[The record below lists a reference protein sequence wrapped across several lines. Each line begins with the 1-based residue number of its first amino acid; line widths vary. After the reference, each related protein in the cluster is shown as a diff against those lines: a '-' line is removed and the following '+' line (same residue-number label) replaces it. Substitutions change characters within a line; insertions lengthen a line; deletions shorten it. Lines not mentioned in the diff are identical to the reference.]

1 MIESL
6 NSQVSSKA
14 SAIPRHQAIG
24 RNGSFW
30 MPKDIPVAPK
40 VSGSNAHVQT
50 KHSKG
55 PSNSANLPNH
65 QSVDSQPKTVN
76 QGNRSFAGLIRSAEK
91 STEVKLKNNSQEA
104 PKTNV
109 AKSRQQFTQPRL
121 AKILVPATNI
131 KVRAVVA
138 KPIAFSSSTKELQK
152 QEVLESQSRKDPLD
166 RDSGSQGKG
175 RGKKQHG
182 ARNAHLLVPVE
193 IKDTDKANTAATLPV
208 SVPNGENNSSKIS
221 NFVGKSVLPRVAYVN
236 KFQKKIVRFAID
248 LPGGGKLG
256 VRLEKKQDTL
266 SLSLIAPQDEIRNLM
281 NNCKNGIKSKV
292 NSNQSNQLE
301 VQVFSNFSEM
311 DDFFLKAA

>member
-6 NSQVSSKA
+6 NNQAASKA

-152 QEVLESQSRKDPLD
+152 QKYLNPNLVKTRLIVIQAIKERVGVRSSMAQEMLTYRFQWKLKIQIRLIQQQPYPFLCPAGKIILLKFLTSL
-166 RDSGSQGKG
+166 GSQFF
-175 RGKKQHG
+175 Q
-182 ARNAHLLVPVE
+182 E
-193 IKDTDKANTAATLPV
+193 LPMLT
-208 SVPNGENNSSKIS
+208 
-221 NFVGKSVLPRVAYVN
+221 NFKR
-236 KFQKKIVRFAID
+236 K
-248 LPGGGKLG
+248 
-256 VRLEKKQDTL
+256 
-266 SLSLIAPQDEIRNLM
+266 
-281 NNCKNGIKSKV
+281 
-292 NSNQSNQLE
+292 
-301 VQVFSNFSEM
+301 
-311 DDFFLKAA
+311 

>member
-6 NSQVSSKA
+6 NNQAASKA
-14 SAIPRHQAIG
+14 GAIPRHQAIG

-40 VSGSNAHVQT
+40 VPGANTNVKN

-55 PSNSANLPNH
+55 PSNSANLANH

-76 QGNRSFAGLIRSAEK
+76 HGNRSFAGLIRSAEK
-91 STEVKLKNNSQEA
+91 GTDVKLKNNNLG
-104 PKTNV
+104 TT
-109 AKSRQQFTQPRL
+109 KSIVGKSPQQFTQPKL
-121 AKILVPATNI
+121 AKVLLPATNI

-138 KPIAFSSSTKELQK
+138 NPIAFSSSNKEVQK
-152 QEVLESQSRKDPLD
+152 PEVFESQTRKNPLD
-166 RDSGSQGKG
+166 RDSGDKGKDRG
-175 RGKKQHG
+175 RGKHG
-182 ARNAHLLVPVE
+182 ARNAHLSVPVE
-193 IKDTDKANTAATLPV
+193 IKDTDKSNTTPTLQV
-208 SVPNGENNSSKIS
+208 SVPSGENIASKIS
-221 NFVGKSVLPRVAYVN
+221 NFVGKSVLPRVAYLN

-266 SLSLIAPQDEIRNLM
+266 SISLIAPEDEIRSLM
-281 NNCKNGIKSKV
+281 NNCKNGIKSKI
-292 NSNQSNQLE
+292 NSCQSNQLE